1 MKLIIK
7 QEGKRGIRLWFPNR
21 LIFSKTAFKIFKR
34 SLAKNRRKVENE
46 EIKPD
51 SLEGFDLPAAGQQDQ
66 DNAEEAEK
74 TISRQIR
81 SHVIETVDAQGIK
94 ETIRQEVR
102 EAVDAN
108 GIKETIRK
116 EIRESIRNG
125 APSRSMEWRR
135 EVIDTKRKASEQSSG
150 FDQLI
155 SGLPDE
161 KIGEVMK
168 IFRRMRK
175 DHPGVPLVDVR
186 SSEGDRVLIQL

>member
-34 SLAKNRRKVENE
+34 SLAKNRRKAESE
-46 EIKPD
+46 AIKPD

-66 DNAEEAEK
+66 ETAEEAEK

-125 APSRSMEWRR
+125 TPSRSMEWKR
-135 EVIDTKRKASEQSSG
+135 EVIDTRRKASEQSSS
-150 FDQLI
+150 FEQLI